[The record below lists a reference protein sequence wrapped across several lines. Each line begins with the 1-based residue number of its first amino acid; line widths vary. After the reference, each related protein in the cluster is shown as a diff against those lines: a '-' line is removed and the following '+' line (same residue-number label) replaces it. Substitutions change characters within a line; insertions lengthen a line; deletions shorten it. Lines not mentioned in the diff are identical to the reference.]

1 MTMILLES
9 SLMIVFMLA
18 FRKLC
23 RNALSPRIVY
33 ALWLF
38 TAIRMLPVEC
48 LFGRDIHMLSLNAF
62 SRLFGKIPLLRDI
75 WFEFSML
82 RIPWYLLVIWVL
94 GSVAVFLYE
103 HFINFKFEKFLY
115 ENRVQI
121 EDENVPSP
129 LYYVPDLR
137 SSCVFKVKGKIGI
150 YLMPKILDQPDIYR
164 TILQHEMCHIRAKD
178 LFWAKLRMIFI
189 AIYWFNP
196 LVYIAAILSKED
208 CEMACDDR
216 AAAALQMKKTEYGKI
231 LLDAVNVDKI
241 RTKEDVFCT
250 ATMMVSSKNALR
262 VRVKRLAGKEPR
274 KAVSVFACSAFV
286 SGCILLGFL
295 SNTNTIA
302 RTPEQTIRQYVY
314 YSNTDCQAG
323 MMELS
328 LYEKWDYLFPNAL
341 AGKIVA
347 IKKIQESDAASYS
360 QNVLTNT
367 SRKKEWYEVEMEV
380 QREEMVRCEKHIV
393 ALTKKD
399 GDEWMVDWR

>member
-9 SLMIVFMLA
+9 SLMIIFMLV

-23 RNALSPRIVY
+23 RNVLSPRIVY
-33 ALWLF
+33 ALWFFAAFRL
-38 TAIRMLPVEC
+38 LPIEC

-62 SRLFGKIPLLRDI
+62 SRFFGKIPFLRDI
-75 WFEFSML
+75 WFEFSMV

-94 GSVAVFLYE
+94 GSVAVFLYQ

-121 EDENVPSP
+121 EDENVPFS

-150 YLMPKILDQPDIYR
+150 YLMPEILDQPDIYR

-196 LVYIAAILSKED
+196 LVYIAAVLSKED

-231 LLDAVNVDKI
+231 LLDAVIVDKI

-341 AGKIVA
+341 DGKIVT
-347 IKKIQESDAASYS
+347 IKKIQGNDAASHL
-360 QNVLTNT
+360 QNVSTDI

-380 QREEMVRCEKHIV
+380 QYEKMMRREKHIV
-393 ALTKKD
+393 ALTKED
-399 GDEWMVDWR
+399 GGEWMVDWR

>member
-9 SLMIVFMLA
+9 SLMIVLMLG

-23 RNALSPRIVY
+23 RNILSPRIVY

-48 LFGRDIHMLSLNAF
+48 LFGRDIHMLSLNTF
-62 SRLFGKIPLLRDI
+62 SRLFGKVPFLREI
-75 WFEFSML
+75 WFEFSMVQ
-82 RIPWYLLVIWVL
+82 IPWYLLVIWAV
-94 GSVAVFLYE
+94 GTVVVFLYE

-115 ENRVQI
+115 ENRVEI
-121 EDENVPSP
+121 EDENVPFP
-129 LYYVPDLR
+129 LYYVPNLR

-150 YLMPKILDQPDIYR
+150 YLMPEILDRSDIYR
-164 TILQHEMCHIRAKD
+164 TILQHEMCHIHAKD

-262 VRVKRLAGKEPR
+262 VRVKRLAGKESR
-274 KAVSVFACSAFV
+274 KTVSVFACSVFIL
-286 SGCILLGFL
+286 GCILLGFL
-295 SNTNTIA
+295 GNINTIE

-314 YSNTDCQAG
+314 YSNTDCQEG
-323 MMELS
+323 MKKLS
-328 LYEKWDYLFPNAL
+328 LYENWDYLFPYTL
-341 AGKIVA
+341 DGKIVA
-347 IKKIQESDAASYS
+347 IKKIQENLSANHL
-360 QNVLTNT
+360 QNVSTNI
-367 SRKKEWYEVEMEV
+367 SSKKEWYEVEIEV
-380 QREEMVRCEKHIV
+380 QYEEMMRREKHIV
-393 ALTKKD
+393 ALTKED

>member
-23 RNALSPRIVY
+23 RNVLSPRIIY

-62 SRLFGKIPLLRDI
+62 SRLFGKIPFLRDI
-75 WFEFSML
+75 WFEFSMV

-94 GSVAVFLYE
+94 GSVAVFIYQY
-103 HFINFKFEKFLY
+103 FINFKFEKFLY

-121 EDENVPSP
+121 EDGNVPSP

-150 YLMPKILDQPDIYR
+150 YLMPEILDQPDIYR

-323 MMELS
+323 MKALS

-360 QNVLTNT
+360 QNVLTNI
-367 SRKKEWYEVEMEV
+367 SSKKEWYEVEMEV

-393 ALTKKD
+393 ALTKED

>member
-9 SLMIVFMLA
+9 SLMIIFMLV

-23 RNALSPRIVY
+23 RNVLSPRIVY

-38 TAIRMLPVEC
+38 TALRLLPIEC

-62 SRLFGKIPLLRDI
+62 SSLFGKIPFLRDI
-75 WFEFSML
+75 WFEISMV
-82 RIPWYLLVIWVL
+82 RSPWYLLVIWVL
-94 GSVAVFLYE
+94 GSVAVFLYQ

-121 EDENVPSP
+121 EDENVPFS

-150 YLMPKILDQPDIYR
+150 YLMPEILDQPDIYR
-164 TILQHEMCHIRAKD
+164 AILQHEMCHIRAKD

-196 LVYIAAILSKED
+196 LVYIAAVLSKED

-231 LLDAVNVDKI
+231 LLDAVIVDKI

-341 AGKIVA
+341 DGKIVT
-347 IKKIQESDAASYS
+347 IKKIQGNDAASHL
-360 QNVLTNT
+360 QNVSTDI

-380 QREEMVRCEKHIV
+380 QYEEMMRREKHIV
-393 ALTKKD
+393 ALTKED
-399 GDEWMVDWR
+399 GGEWMVDWR

>member
-9 SLMIVFMLA
+9 SLMIIFMLV

-23 RNALSPRIVY
+23 RNVLSPRIVY

-38 TAIRMLPVEC
+38 TALRLLPIEC

-62 SRLFGKIPLLRDI
+62 SRLFGKIPFLRDI
-75 WFEFSML
+75 WFEFSMV

-94 GSVAVFLYE
+94 GSVAVFLYQ

-121 EDENVPSP
+121 EDENVPFS

-150 YLMPKILDQPDIYR
+150 YLMPEILDQPDIYR
-164 TILQHEMCHIRAKD
+164 AILQHEMCHIRAKD

-196 LVYIAAILSKED
+196 LVYIAAVLSKED

-231 LLDAVNVDKI
+231 LLDAVIVDKI

-341 AGKIVA
+341 DGKIVT
-347 IKKIQESDAASYS
+347 IKKIQGNDAASHL
-360 QNVLTNT
+360 QNVSTDI

-380 QREEMVRCEKHIV
+380 QYEEMMRREKHIV
-393 ALTKKD
+393 ALTKED
-399 GDEWMVDWR
+399 GGEWMVDWR

>member
-9 SLMIVFMLA
+9 SLMIIFMLV

-23 RNALSPRIVY
+23 RNVLSPRIVY
-33 ALWLF
+33 ALWFF
-38 TAIRMLPVEC
+38 TVFRLLPIEC

-62 SRLFGKIPLLRDI
+62 SRFFGKIPFLRDI
-75 WFEFSML
+75 WFEFSMV

-94 GSVAVFLYE
+94 GSVAVFLYQ

-121 EDENVPSP
+121 EDENVPFS

-150 YLMPKILDQPDIYR
+150 YLMPEILDQPDIYR

-196 LVYIAAILSKED
+196 LVYIAAVLSKED
-208 CEMACDDR
+208 CEIACDDR
-216 AAAALQMKKTEYGKI
+216 VAAALQMKKTEYGKI
-231 LLDAVNVDKI
+231 LLDAVIVDKI

-302 RTPEQTIRQYVY
+302 RTTEQTIRQYVY

-341 AGKIVA
+341 DGKIVT
-347 IKKIQESDAASYS
+347 IKKIQGNDAASHL
-360 QNVLTNT
+360 QNVSTDI

-380 QREEMVRCEKHIV
+380 QYEEMMRREKHIV
-393 ALTKKD
+393 ALTKED
-399 GDEWMVDWR
+399 GGEWMVDWR